1 MAPTL
6 YHVPKTISSPIVQ
19 TITELELKPG
29 TIHIETIGFP
39 DLKTEAHLKRNPMGT
54 APTFVD
60 TELSVNIWESGAIL
74 IFILERYDVD
84 FKFHPRPS
92 LYQQRARFLHLI
104 FYIQTTIYPFLSSLY
119 LHTLRPVEQQ
129 DAQYVTE
136 SKFKWHNLLAPTL
149 EQDVNRGGGQY
160 LMGENMSGADFLL
173 CKPLGNAN
181 TLGLLE
187 SWPALKKIFCQVS
200 MRPSFAVAYA

>member
-19 TITELELKPG
+19 TITELELKSG
-29 TIHIETIGFP
+29 TIHIEAIGFP
-39 DLKTEAHLKRNPMGT
+39 DLKTEAHLKINPMGT
-54 APTFVD
+54 SPTFVD
-60 TELSVNIWESGAIL
+60 TELSVNMWESGAIL
-74 IFILERYDVD
+74 IFILERYDGD

-92 LYQQRARFLHLI
+92 LYQQRARFLQLV
-104 FYIQTTIYPFLSSLY
+104 FYIETTIYPFLCSLY
-119 LHTLRPVEQQ
+119 LHTLRPIEQQ
-129 DAQYVTE
+129 DAQYVKDSE
-136 SKFKWHNLLAPTL
+136 LKWHNTLAPTL
-149 EQDVNRGGGQY
+149 EQVVKRGGGEY
-160 LMGENMSGADFLL
+160 LMGENISGVDFLL
-173 CKPLGNAN
+173 CKPLSNAN